1 MQLHA
6 QLEKNYCASKI
17 LFLPL
22 ALSAME
28 GSTLRLLPS
37 ELLLQGGDSAGP
49 PEASDLKS
57 AFCRGTES
65 GHLKDEVNIGQD

>member
-22 ALSAME
+22 ALSAIE
-28 GSTLRLLPS
+28 GSSLRLLPS
-37 ELLLQGGDSAGP
+37 ELLLQAGNSAGP
-49 PEASDLKS
+49 QVASDLKS

-65 GHLKDEVNIGQD
+65 DHLKNEVYTG